1 MIDTT
6 APLGLLE
13 ALVLGIVQGLTEF
26 LPISST
32 AHLRVV
38 PALLGWDDP
47 GVSVTA
53 AIQLGS
59 VAAVI
64 AYFGRDLTQ
73 VLKGISRAVRHG
85 QWREPDAR
93 LGVAMLIGTLPI
105 LVLGLGIKFFWHEGY
120 SSSPLRSV
128 PSIAIVS
135 IVMALFLAL
144 AERMGPRLKQ
154 IGGVT
159 GRDGF
164 VVGLAQALAVIPGV
178 SRSGSTLTASLFDG
192 WKRADAARFSFL
204 LGIPAISI
212 AGLVELKSALGT
224 SSGAGPLPLL
234 VGIFSAAVVSWLA
247 IDWLLRFLQRNSTW
261 IFVGYRL
268 VFGAGLLVWWAV
280 KSAN

>member
-1 MIDTT
+1 MIDTP
-6 APLGLLE
+6 APLSLLE

-59 VAAVI
+59 VAAVV
-64 AYFGRDLTQ
+64 AYFRRDLTQ
-73 VLKGISRAVRHG
+73 VLKGIGRAVRHG

-93 LGVAMLIGTLPI
+93 LGGAMVIGTLPI
-105 LVLGLGIKFFWHEGY
+105 LLLGLGIKFFWHKGY
-120 SSSPLRSV
+120 ASSPLRSV

-135 IVMALFLAL
+135 IVMALLLAV
-144 AERMGPRLKQ
+144 AECIGPRLKQ
-154 IGGVT
+154 LKGVT

-212 AGLVELKSALGT
+212 AGLVELKSALST
-224 SSGAGPLPLL
+224 SAGAGPLPLF

-268 VFGAGLLVWWAV
+268 VFGAGLLVWWTV